1 MGANDGIALARML
14 NRRRHDSDRQPVRLG
29 ATYDPR
35 RNPCAGVIP
44 GKVRLVYQAP
54 LSQEASRASL
64 TVVPLFSSCVKG
76 LAVSFAF

>member
-1 MGANDGIALARML
+1 VFPG
-14 NRRRHDSDRQPVRLG
+14 LG
-29 ATYDPR
+29 ALIGLAVD
-35 RNPCAGVIP
+35 AVIP

-64 TVVPLFSSCVKG
+64 TVVPLFSSRVKG